1 MPDNHPEEMVMSYT
15 RVRMALGILG
25 LSLPVFLLIG
35 GWFDR
40 PDPGIA
46 PTISDFYHTTYRDI
60 FVGTLCA
67 IGVFLISYRGYR
79 REPGEWIDDD
89 WLATTAG
96 VASFGLALMPTETPA
111 GTVETF
117 TQRIFGVDLT
127 PVLHYSC
134 ALVFFLSIALFCLVK
149 FARTARPG
157 RRRIYQFCGWLILAM
172 LILTAVAAYFKRV
185 VGGPGAEFVLA
196 NKLIFW
202 FEAIGIWA
210 FGLAWLVKSR
220 ADLQVFR
227 RRARRAAQAAEG
239 GQGSGSAAA
248 E

>member
-1 MPDNHPEEMVMSYT
+1 MPSRAAH
-15 RVRMALGILG
+15 A
-25 LSLPVFLLIG
+25 
-35 GWFDR
+35 
-40 PDPGIA
+40 
-46 PTISDFYHTTYRDI
+46 
-60 FVGTLCA
+60 
-67 IGVFLISYRGYR
+67 R
-79 REPGEWIDDD
+79 R
-89 WLATTAG
+89 
-96 VASFGLALMPTETPA
+96 ASAA
-111 GTVETF
+111 
-117 TQRIFGVDLT
+117 D
-127 PVLHYSC
+127 
-134 ALVFFLSIALFCLVK
+134 
-149 FARTARPG
+149 FARPSARAAMTEY
-157 RRRIYQFCGWLILAM
+157 RSVGWLILAM

-248 E
+248 ESPARS